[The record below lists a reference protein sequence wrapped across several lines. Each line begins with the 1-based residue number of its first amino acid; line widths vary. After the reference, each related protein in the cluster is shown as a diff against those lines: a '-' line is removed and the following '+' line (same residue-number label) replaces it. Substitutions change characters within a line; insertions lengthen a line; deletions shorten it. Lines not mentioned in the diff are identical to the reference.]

1 MAHWTNLAVQI
12 LFDQPLVAK
21 LERLL
26 QKTSTSFSSS
36 HKQHSEYCAFIKW
49 LETKGLKLLRNV
61 KTRWISM
68 LSFTK
73 WVFVDIYKTLT
84 MRMNDDLNI
93 VATTKT
99 NLVYLFDI
107 ELVMGLTYILPM
119 LEVVH
124 VLIKFAQSQ

>member
-1 MAHWTNLAVQI
+1 
-12 LFDQPLVAK
+12 
-21 LERLL
+21 
-26 QKTSTSFSSS
+26 
-36 HKQHSEYCAFIKW
+36 
-49 LETKGLKLLRNV
+49 
-61 KTRWISM
+61 
-68 LSFTK
+68 
-73 WVFVDIYKTLT
+73 
-84 MRMNDDLNI
+84 MNDDLNI

>member
-1 MAHWTNLAVQI
+1 
-12 LFDQPLVAK
+12 
-21 LERLL
+21 
-26 QKTSTSFSSS
+26 
-36 HKQHSEYCAFIKW
+36 
-49 LETKGLKLLRNV
+49 
-61 KTRWISM
+61 M